1 MISTLSEVAMATNE
15 EVLRRQREARAEE
28 NQDILK
34 RRWAERATERQKKA
48 GKRDWTRKKRERKMR
63 AQGLKTP
70 RARKRVL
77 HFRFKWTGKGDKLK
91 HRLYLCYGG
100 ITVAAWPLSPL
111 VEEPIMALIK
121 TKMLG
126 KGNELI
132 DEEGHW
138 STLCR
143 DQRKIMTLVRR
154 LRKALLMLEDGPRGK
169 SISRQR
175 RNLDI
180 YCKFGRFRVKR

>member
-1 MISTLSEVAMATNE
+1 MSYST
-15 EVLRRQREARAEE
+15 AE
-28 NQDILK
+28 LK
-34 RRWAERATERQKKA
+34 RLWAERAAERQEKA
-48 GKRDWTRKKRERKMR
+48 QRLDRARMKRERKMR
-63 AQGLKTP
+63 TQGLKTP
-70 RARKRVL
+70 GARKRVL
-77 HFRFKWTGKGDKLK
+77 HFRFKWTGGIGKLQE
-91 HRLYLCYGG
+91 RLYLCYGG

-132 DEEGHW
+132 DEDGNW
-138 STLCR
+138 NTLCR
-143 DQRKIMTLVRR
+143 DQRKIMSMVRR
-154 LRKALLMLEDGPRGK
+154 LRKALVSLEDGPRGK

-180 YCKFGRFRVKR
+180 YCKFGIYTVRPQRADVQWS